1 MVGSVMIMIIPGAGR
16 TARCMAKV
24 RRGVLILLKPIGLF
38 QGHQFSQKEIIFPKA
53 ESSKVKSDF
62 MKYIKYQLYNLNGLT
77 MN

>member
-38 QGHQFSQKEIIFPKA
+38 QGQQIYQKDINPFLKQ
-53 ESSKVKSDF
+53 SRVKYSR
-62 MKYIKYQLYNLNGLT
+62 T
-77 MN
+77 S